1 MMIEPIW
8 SFVARI
14 VAEKRMAVTAVAV
27 ALAIDAG
34 LWAVAVY
41 PWTVKVANAERRATV
56 AAAALEAAEQ
66 RFDAANVGAT
76 AMTRVDQDLVAF
88 RRDLLPADLAAA
100 RAVAFARLASLVE
113 VYGLVMERRASEID
127 SDEASGL
134 ERLRV
139 SMVVR
144 GAYVDLRQFIA
155 AVETAPEFLVIE
167 EILLSGGEEAAGLQ
181 VLTLGLATYYW
192 DGGAETTATEQPD
205 ATSAEP

>member
-1 MMIEPIW
+1 MIGPTW
-8 SFVARI
+8 AFVARI
-14 VAEKRMAVTAVAV
+14 VAEKRVAVTAVAV
-27 ALAIDAG
+27 ALAIDGG

-41 PWTVKVANAERRATV
+41 PWTVKVANVERRAAA
-56 AAAALEAAEQ
+56 AAAALEAAEL
-66 RFDAANVGAT
+66 RFDAANGNAT
-76 AMTRVDQDLVAF
+76 AMTGVDQDLAAF

-100 RAVAFARLASLVE
+100 RAVAFARLASLVD
-113 VYGLVMERRASEID
+113 VHGLVMERRASEID
-127 SDEASGL
+127 SDEVSDL

-144 GAYVDLRQFIA
+144 GAYADLRQFIA

-167 EILLSGGEEAAGLQ
+167 EILLSGGEDAAGLQ

-192 DGGAETTATEQPD
+192 DGGAETAATEQPD

>member
-1 MMIEPIW
+1 MIDLLRRVCTVSVE
-8 SFVARI
+8 
-14 VAEKRMAVTAVAV
+14 
-27 ALAIDAG
+27 
-34 LWAVAVY
+34 
-41 PWTVKVANAERRATV
+41 TVKI
-56 AAAALEAAEQ
+56 
-66 RFDAANVGAT
+66 
-76 AMTRVDQDLVAF
+76 VDELDTWT
-88 RRDLLPADLAAA
+88 
-100 RAVAFARLASLVE
+100 
-113 VYGLVMERRASEID
+113 EID